1 MSQVATTDSTPTEDT
16 GAGTFDDFIARL
28 TLRDAAVGVVVLLLA
43 ILLLSIG
50 VGFWAAGGHP
60 TTAHV
65 ETEDGATV
73 TLEQPSG
80 HETFDAEVAA
90 IFGTAVGTT
99 LLALVTGLLAI
110 GTWKDVRA
118 SQAMVKLTRD
128 EHAAR
133 TRPVVIGGVE
143 KVTYTGRQDDRLFN
157 VSARVALS
165 NVGGGPA
172 VGLEVAV
179 YWKGRA
185 FGDILMPKPVHRR
198 ALPAGAEDMFVDVVM
213 KGDMLMSD
221 FDEKLL
227 EVTGT
232 YRDWLNMPAGPI
244 IDWTKSPT
252 IRPPAAGAVAGAG
265 PDVEIDDG
273 SIQIF

>member
-50 VGFWAAGGHP
+50 VGFWAADRHP

-80 HETFDAEVAA
+80 HETFDTEVAA

-118 SQAMVKLTRD
+118 SHSVVSCRD
-128 EHAAR
+128 EPHAHAVLIDGTR
-133 TRPVVIGGVE
+133 SPTRSAAERPVRDHTVLGRLPG
-143 KVTYTGRQDDRLFN
+143 GRQ
-157 VSARVALS
+157 
-165 NVGGGPA
+165 G
-172 VGLEVAV
+172 
-179 YWKGRA
+179 
-185 FGDILMPKPVHRR
+185 
-198 ALPAGAEDMFVDVVM
+198 
-213 KGDMLMSD
+213 
-221 FDEKLL
+221 
-227 EVTGT
+227 
-232 YRDWLNMPAGPI
+232 
-244 IDWTKSPT
+244 
-252 IRPPAAGAVAGAG
+252 
-265 PDVEIDDG
+265 
-273 SIQIF
+273 

>member
-1 MSQVATTDSTPTEDT
+1 M
-16 GAGTFDDFIARL
+16 

-50 VGFWAAGGHP
+50 VGFWAADRHP
-60 TTAHV
+60 TTAYV

-80 HETFDAEVAA
+80 HETFDTEVAA

-118 SQAMVKLTRD
+118 SQAMVKLDPRRARRTHTPRRD
-128 EHAAR
+128 RRRRESDVHRAAR
-133 TRPVVIGGVE
+133 R
-143 KVTYTGRQDDRLFN
+143 
-157 VSARVALS
+157 
-165 NVGGGPA
+165 PA
-172 VGLEVAV
+172 VQRVGEGGALERRRRPRRRTR
-179 YWKGRA
+179 GRRLLE
-185 FGDILMPKPVHRR
+185 GEGVRR
-198 ALPAGAEDMFVDVVM
+198 HSDAEAGAPSGATGAAEDMFVDVVM

-232 YRDWLNMPAGPI
+232 YRDWLNKPAGPI

-252 IRPPAAGAVAGAG
+252 IRPPAAGAVAGLDRTSRSTTEASRSSSRSRG
-265 PDVEIDDG
+265 RPPRPACP
-273 SIQIF
+273 